1 VTFET
6 APRFLRDLETGDVV
20 PADLVYGIGLPHV
33 MDWHTAWQ
41 PALGAIKAA
50 LHEQGVPKPE
60 WPQTGHWNW
69 AAKVAEAQDII
80 GFRMFSVTAAGMTQA
95 LMRVD
100 LTKPARME
108 DASGRPLVY
117 VDYLEV
123 APWNQS
129 FAGTRKKY
137 RGAGPI
143 LLTAA
148 VELSIDEGFKGRV
161 GLHSLPQSES
171 FYEKQGM
178 IDFGPDAK
186 VQNLRYYEMTS
197 DGAQALLAQE

>member
-1 VTFET
+1 MTFAT
-6 APRFLRDLETGDVV
+6 APTFLRDLTTGDVV
-20 PADLVYGIGLPHV
+20 PAELVYGIGVDHV
-33 MDWHTAWQ
+33 MDWHNAWQ
-41 PALGAIKAA
+41 PALGALKTA
-50 LHEQGVPKPE
+50 LREQGVPMSE

-69 AAKVAEAQDII
+69 AAKVAEDDLL
-80 GFRMFSVTAAGMTQA
+80 GFRTFSVTAEGMTQA

-100 LTKPARME
+100 LTKSARLE
-108 DASGRPLVY
+108 GVSGKPLVY

-129 FAGTRKKY
+129 FPGTQKKY

-148 VELSIDEGFKGRV
+148 VELSFEEGFKGRL
-161 GLHSLPQSES
+161 GLHSLPQAES
-171 FYEKQGM
+171 YYEKEGM
-178 IDFGPDAK
+178 IDLGPDAQ

-197 DGAQALLAQE
+197 DVAQTLLAQE

>member
-1 VTFET
+1 MTFAT
-6 APRFLRDLETGDVV
+6 APTFLRDLTTGDIV
-20 PADLVYGIGLPHV
+20 PAELVYGIGVSHI
-33 MDWHTAWQ
+33 MDWHNAWQ

-50 LHEQGVPKPE
+50 LLQQGVPKPE

-69 AAKVAEAQDII
+69 AAKVAKDDLL
-80 GFRMFSVTAAGMTQA
+80 GFRNFSVTADGMTQA

-100 LTKPARME
+100 LTKTARL
-108 DASGRPLVY
+108 DGVRGKPLVY

-129 FAGTRKKY
+129 FAGTSKKY
-137 RGAGPI
+137 RGGGPI

-148 VELSIDEGFKGRV
+148 VGLSFDEGFKGRV
-161 GLHSLPQSES
+161 GLHSLPQAES
-171 FYEKQGM
+171 FYEKEGM
-178 IDFGPDAK
+178 IDLGPDAQ

-197 DGAQALLAQE
+197 DVAQTLLAQE